1 MIIYNGFFRTTGFW
15 RPTKDKYIILHTVP
29 PDMLNLWNKRNNSLN
44 IMMWSNTVAVIK
56 SIIKPESTHW
66 AMNTVWSKY
75 QIQTKPMHMSTY
87 FVCLCNFIKNNI
99 VHVLLFGL
107 CYSRKYLGNQHREKM
122 ALSVNGSN
130 KCLISERQWL
140 SDVYSSAFV
149 HTIDWRSYAWIW
161 TSQVWLDLEIFLPE
175 HLVFK
180 GDHLLARWHV

>member
-29 PDMLNLWNKRNNSLN
+29 PDMINLWNKRNNSLN

-122 ALSVNGSN
+122 ALSVSVWYQRGDG
-130 KCLISERQWL
+130 CQMCIPQRLFTLLIG
-140 SDVYSSAFV
+140 
-149 HTIDWRSYAWIW
+149 
-161 TSQVWLDLEIFLPE
+161 DLTPE
-175 HLVFK
+175 YGRPKF
-180 GDHLLARWHV
+180 D